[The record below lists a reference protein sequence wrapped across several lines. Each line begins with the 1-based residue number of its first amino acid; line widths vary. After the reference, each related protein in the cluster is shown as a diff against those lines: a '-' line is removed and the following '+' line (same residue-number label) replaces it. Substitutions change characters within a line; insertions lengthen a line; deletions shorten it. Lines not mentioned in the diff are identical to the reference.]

1 MIIMAIRNLDEYYI
15 RLNLVFHA
23 ILAAPLLLFIYIY
36 LETENG
42 TMEPPI
48 SEAKNLGFLQL
59 SITLVTAVF
68 VFLAFSW
75 YRTRINQV
83 SPKDVL
89 VEKLER
95 YSKIGLVQY
104 ILFGLASFVTV
115 LGLYLTGKGWYT
127 GLYVIVLMLM
137 SINRPT
143 LKKISDD
150 LQLKGEERQIVLHK
164 KPLSNNEIDEQE

>member
-1 MIIMAIRNLDEYYI
+1 MIIMAIRNLDEYFI
-15 RLNLVFHA
+15 KLNLVFHA

-42 TMEPPI
+42 TMQPPV
-48 SEAKNLGFLQL
+48 SSAKSLGFLQL
-59 SITLVTAVF
+59 AITLVTAIF

-83 SPKDVL
+83 QLKERL
-89 VEKLER
+89 TQKLGQ
-95 YSKIGLVQY
+95 YLKIGVVQY
-104 ILFGLASFVTV
+104 LLFGVASFAAVT
-115 LGLYLTGKGWYT
+115 GLYLTGKGWYT

-150 LQLKGEERQIVLHK
+150 LRLKGEERQIVLHK
-164 KPLSNNEIDEQE
+164 KALPDESGEKE

>member
-1 MIIMAIRNLDEYYI
+1 M
-15 RLNLVFHA
+15 
-23 ILAAPLLLFIYIY
+23 
-36 LETENG
+36 
-42 TMEPPI
+42 
-48 SEAKNLGFLQL
+48 
-59 SITLVTAVF
+59 
-68 VFLAFSW
+68 
-75 YRTRINQV
+75 

-89 VEKLER
+89 VAKLER
-95 YSKIGLVQY
+95 YSKIGFVQY

-164 KPLSNNEIDEQE
+164 KPLSNNEVDEQE